1 MCGRMGQSTKRR
13 ERKKLTLSSLSP
25 RTHSARGAGEV
36 SVCGLTGGTREG
48 RGGEIR
54 ERRPGARS
62 GRDRAKRLST
72 VTRAQRPTTTPHI
85 THHPQPVTPKK
96 TTPKK
101 TPTKK
106 TPAKKTPAKTPARR
120 TPAAAAAP
128 ASAVR
133 RSARTPARK
142 A

>member
-1 MCGRMGQSTKRR
+1 MPRDGVPAAQAR
-13 ERKKLTLSSLSP
+13 ESG
-25 RTHSARGAGEV
+25 HGATALCRV
-36 SVCGLTGGTREG
+36 ANHH
-48 RGGEIR
+48 
-54 ERRPGARS
+54 GARE
-62 GRDRAKRLST
+62 LHLHT
-72 VTRAQRPTTTPHI
+72 TPPTTT
-85 THHPQPVTPKK
+85 TPQPVTPKK

-106 TPAKKTPAKTPARR
+106 TPAKTPARK